1 MGSWL
6 ASEPIP
12 HLEFCHHV
20 LKQLLGLR
28 TVGLFEIIGN
38 PNLDHNGLE
47 VPANA
52 WEKVGKGGTHVW
64 PEQWGCLLSSY

>member
-1 MGSWL
+1 M

-20 LKQLLGLR
+20 FKQLLGLG
-28 TVGLFEIIGN
+28 TAGLFEIISN

-52 WEKVGKGGTHVW
+52 WEKVGKIGA
-64 PEQWGCLLSSY
+64 QAASSPITNEIRTY